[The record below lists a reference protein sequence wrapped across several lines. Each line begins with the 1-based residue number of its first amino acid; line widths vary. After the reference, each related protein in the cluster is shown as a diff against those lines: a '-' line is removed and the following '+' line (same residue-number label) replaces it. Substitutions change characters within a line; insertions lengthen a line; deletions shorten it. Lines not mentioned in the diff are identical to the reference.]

1 MKNTTIKPVL
11 KTWVKPDINNEFGI
25 YLRLTKDRKVS
36 YDYLG
41 IKCSDKLWSTSGGKV
56 KNEHKQSLLL
66 NSIIDQKVQEYRS
79 KILSNIHSK
88 INQTVT
94 DIKSEV
100 KFEYSNKSI
109 GLILK
114 DRIQQ
119 LHDSGKMGNKSV
131 YVDLYN
137 SLVKFTDSTKQYS
150 NLENLS
156 FSRVDYAFL
165 LSYETFLYKNNSAS
179 GISIKMRTL
188 RALYN
193 LAIKLKVV
201 EGNMYPFNNYS
212 TTQRLKSNS
221 KHVAISKEQ
230 IYMINDLPLK
240 PFSAKF
246 EAQQYFL
253 FSYYSLGMNLTDI
266 ANLKWSDIIGNKIS
280 YLRQKTNKRI
290 NVPITDNIR
299 SIIDFFR
306 PTESPYTNTFIFPIL
321 DLNVHI
327 TPSQIKDRI
336 KKVNKRVNR
345 DLKKFAELLGID
357 VNLHFYIARHT
368 MASTL
373 KKAGQSVTAIKE
385 IMGHEDEKTTQGYL
399 DSLDEDIFT
408 EAANLL

>member
-1 MKNTTIKPVL
+1 M
-11 KTWVKPDINNEFGI
+11 
-25 YLRLTKDRKVS
+25 
-36 YDYLG
+36 
-41 IKCSDKLWSTSGGKV
+41 
-56 KNEHKQSLLL
+56 
-66 NSIIDQKVQEYRS
+66 
-79 KILSNIHSK
+79 
-88 INQTVT
+88 
-94 DIKSEV
+94 
-100 KFEYSNKSI
+100 
-109 GLILK
+109 ILK

-280 YLRQKTNKRI
+280 YIRQKTNKRI
-290 NVPITDNIR
+290 IC
-299 SIIDFFR
+299 
-306 PTESPYTNTFIFPIL
+306 
-321 DLNVHI
+321 
-327 TPSQIKDRI
+327 QK
-336 KKVNKRVNR
+336 
-345 DLKKFAELLGID
+345 
-357 VNLHFYIARHT
+357 
-368 MASTL
+368 
-373 KKAGQSVTAIKE
+373 
-385 IMGHEDEKTTQGYL
+385 
-399 DSLDEDIFT
+399 
-408 EAANLL
+408 